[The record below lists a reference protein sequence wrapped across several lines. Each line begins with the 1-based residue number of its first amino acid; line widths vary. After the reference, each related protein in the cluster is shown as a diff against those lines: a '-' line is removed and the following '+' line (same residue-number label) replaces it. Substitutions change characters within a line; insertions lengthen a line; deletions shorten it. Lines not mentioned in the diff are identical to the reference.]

1 MNIRKRDGKVV
12 PFDAGKIRSAVLKA
26 LSATGMPSDSVAE
39 RVAKDAVEAL
49 KGVDEP
55 QVEQIQDAVETALM
69 KRGLTAAAKAYIL
82 YRDEHARAR
91 EALRVRRAAGSRQ
104 SVTDKS
110 MMIATRDSVSIGG
123 WDRGALAR
131 ALASAGLGPTEAD
144 NVAKQVEDKLIAT
157 GLRTVN
163 AALVREMANSVMADL
178 GLDARLKD
186 ETVYTVPKDFVDGL
200 MGEKVNEN
208 SNISN
213 NNPEAV
219 AMAISG
225 LVQKQYLFD
234 RVLSDDIAVS
244 HSTGRIYVHDA
255 DFPTRV
261 YCSSHSIEYLKK
273 YGLRGLLNLNTSSK
287 PAKSA
292 SVLTGHLNTFLASMQ
307 ANYAGA
313 LGLGFVNVF
322 YAPLVD
328 SLDDREMHQ
337 VAQELVFNIS
347 QNAFSRGGQTLFV
360 DINVC
365 SGVPSYLKNVP
376 AIGPGGKYQFR
387 AWQGAEG
394 ERLDTLEEAVDGNG
408 DWCLWWTHPDTGS
421 RLCVLREHDGKQ
433 EFPDTGYGQVKT
445 YGDYQDAARRFA
457 HAMLDVWGEGDADG
471 RLFAFPKCDFHV
483 SAESFTDPEQ
493 HEVFQHACRLA
504 ASNGSTY
511 FVFDRDSVSLAS
523 CCFTGDTEVLTRG
536 GVGSPVHLCTFKE
549 LADARY
555 GKMRTNLTVYHDG
568 GWSMAKLVKLPGT
581 GKRIFGIRTVNHKL
595 QKVTEDHI
603 VPTLDGDKP
612 ASQVTTD
619 DYLLFSTAILEE
631 SKSNSSVQRETM
643 SFAQGIL
650 IGAYLGD
657 GSIEQRVGQKP
668 AVHFSLNR
676 EKYNALAPYIKT
688 AMAEWDVDGELVLHT
703 PYNNVYPVYI
713 ASWGL
718 VEKVRSWVYGSYA
731 YEKDLNLDALKMS
744 SDFRKGIVHGLYAT
758 DGGNSNRIYTTSERM
773 VKSLEVLFTS
783 LGVQTIID
791 VSDRTGDGQVVIR
804 GKAFNRNYPVYCV
817 RWYENGTRRQYNGLY
832 RIKNSSVYYKVDSIE
847 ELPEEDSV
855 YCFQIT
861 DDNEP
866 YFTLPSGIITHNCR
880 LRVQITD
887 MSLLTHPERLRTCGF
902 MNVTVNVPQA
912 AYRAAHAGKPTL
924 EGLLEQVDEAMDLAV
939 KAELQKKAFVETL
952 MSGPGKPLWQLG
964 KTACDGRPYL
974 ETKDCTYII
983 GMIGVNDAVH
993 YLLGKEMHESEEAM
1007 DMALRI
1013 AGHMYLRTKEYTKQY
1028 GLQFKLEE
1036 SPAESAAR
1044 KLAKTDLV
1052 YWREDALKVYK
1063 GWDEDHAFYTNSI
1076 HLSADAPVS
1085 LTERIKAQSRF
1096 NSIIEAGAITHAF
1109 IGEERPSAE
1118 AIEQIVRNAYLLTQS
1133 AQITFSPEV
1142 TYCRVC
1148 GAQMRG
1154 IHDRCEECGADDVLA
1169 MTRVVGYFSA
1179 VRSWNASKQSELSA
1193 REHGDY
1199 AVAGVELAGEVAE

>member
-49 KGVDEP
+49 KGVEEP

-104 SVTDKS
+104 SVTDKA

-131 ALASAGLGPTEAD
+131 ALASAGLGTTEAD

-394 ERLDTLEEAVDGNG
+394 ERLDTLEEAADGNG

-457 HAMLDVWGEGDADG
+457 HALLDVWGEGDADG

-483 SAESFTDPEQ
+483 SAESFTGPEQ
-493 HEVFQHACRLA
+493 YKVFQHACRLA

-523 CCFTGDTEVLTRG
+523 CC
-536 GVGSPVHLCTFKE
+536 
-549 LADARY
+549 
-555 GKMRTNLTVYHDG
+555 
-568 GWSMAKLVKLPGT
+568 
-581 GKRIFGIRTVNHKL
+581 
-595 QKVTEDHI
+595 
-603 VPTLDGDKP
+603 
-612 ASQVTTD
+612 
-619 DYLLFSTAILEE
+619 
-631 SKSNSSVQRETM
+631 
-643 SFAQGIL
+643 
-650 IGAYLGD
+650 
-657 GSIEQRVGQKP
+657 
-668 AVHFSLNR
+668 
-676 EKYNALAPYIKT
+676 
-688 AMAEWDVDGELVLHT
+688 
-703 PYNNVYPVYI
+703 
-713 ASWGL
+713 
-718 VEKVRSWVYGSYA
+718 
-731 YEKDLNLDALKMS
+731 
-744 SDFRKGIVHGLYAT
+744 
-758 DGGNSNRIYTTSERM
+758 
-773 VKSLEVLFTS
+773 
-783 LGVQTIID
+783 
-791 VSDRTGDGQVVIR
+791 
-804 GKAFNRNYPVYCV
+804 
-817 RWYENGTRRQYNGLY
+817 
-832 RIKNSSVYYKVDSIE
+832 
-847 ELPEEDSV
+847 
-855 YCFQIT
+855 
-861 DDNEP
+861 
-866 YFTLPSGIITHNCR
+866 R

-887 MSLLTHPERLRTCGF
+887 MSLLMHPERLRTCGF

-924 EGLLEQVDEAMDLAV
+924 DGLLEQVDEAMDLAV